1 MTLHSGAMPATVCAM
16 AVMGKASIPGR
27 AKTRLV
33 PPLRPEE
40 AARLNTAFLQDALGN
55 VIAAAG
61 RPYVAFGP
69 RGSEAF
75 FRENLPAEVGLIE
88 ACLPNFGDCLH
99 LAIETM
105 LGAGHRGACVINS
118 DSPTLPTRLLRA
130 AARMLAEPGDRVVLG
145 PSEDGGYYLLGL
157 KSARRTLFEDI
168 DWSTDRVA
176 VQTRQRAAAAGLPLL
191 QLDPWY
197 DVDDLAA
204 LQRLRAELA
213 DGPGDAADRYPAPAT
228 RRALAQLLADDG
240 VHRRLNATTPSPGA
254 DAGAHAADPHAADA
268 ADAHAAGAAG
278 AADAIAVPR
287 ARDAAAVS

>member
-1 MTLHSGAMPATVCAM
+1 MTPRSTAMPAAACAM

-33 PPLRPEE
+33 PPLSPEE

-55 VIAAAG
+55 VIAAG
-61 RPYVAFGP
+61 SQPYVAFGP

-75 FRENLPAEVGLIE
+75 FREHLPAEVGLIE

-105 LGAGHRGACVINS
+105 LAAGHPAACVINS

-130 AARMLAEPGDRVVLG
+130 AARLLAEPGDHAVLG

-157 KSARRTLFEDI
+157 KRARRTLFEDI

-176 VQTRQRAAAAGLPLL
+176 EQTRQRAAAAGLPLRV
-191 QLDPWY
+191 LDPWY

-204 LQRLRAELA
+204 LQRVRAELA
-213 DGPGDAADRYPAPAT
+213 DEASGAADLYAAPAT
-228 RRALAQLLADDG
+228 RRTLAQLLTDDG
-240 VHRRLNATTPSPGA
+240 LRGRLNATTS
-254 DAGAHAADPHAADA
+254 AAPNPP
-268 ADAHAAGAAG
+268 
-278 AADAIAVPR
+278 DAIAVPV
-287 ARDAAAVS
+287 ARNPAAVS